1 MAKALGRIIQDL
13 REEADLS
20 RSSLARVAR
29 MTEAEVWRVE
39 NEARPNVRFITI
51 FRLASALGISLDDLA
66 ARTGLAGGTG
76 VRKGRPVATAA
87 KLLERTAV
95 VESLLAK
102 AICEV
107 AALKDKLRVRA

>member
-1 MAKALGRIIQDL
+1 MAKALGRLIQDL

-39 NEARPNVRFITI
+39 NEARPNVRFITV

-66 ARTGLAGGTG
+66 ARAGLGGKG
-76 VRKGRPVATAA
+76 VRKGHPAATAA
-87 KLLERTAV
+87 KLLERIAII
-95 VESLLAK
+95 ESLLTK
-102 AICEV
+102 ATREV
-107 AALKDKLRVRA
+107 AALKDKLRVSA